1 MPAYEPTELHNQRTP
16 PRLILDDD
24 DSDIEDK
31 RITDSGSMSNL
42 DDDTLSDILNS
53 DDERVIR
60 PSHSSPPYSPG
71 ITNPAFIENEEA
83 TENSSPVFHRKP
95 GGNSKSPTPAER
107 NAKLSVNAIN
117 VNEQRES
124 SIASSDLSLDASED
138 TVFLPAKDKKQEKQ
152 KKVKNFLSPSN
163 GVKNSKRSSIIPVG
177 EDEGI
182 RKGSAREVKSTN
194 KSKME
199 QNLNENSGKPPPA
212 FLNNERRLVTPK
224 DTYSKGKKAT
234 MASTLGGSRHSPRAE
249 EIGISDAESS
259 GKEKMKGSRL
269 SATPTAKKK
278 NSVSVAAI
286 TGVKE
291 DSEESVTKIRV
302 KPTTPLNERRKSTA
316 EPARFG
322 ESRPEVARAT
332 MDEPV
337 TEKVTEDKNTAATE
351 KKKKKKKKKEKAEK
365 ETKTKVIDSDDSSKE
380 QKANSILD
388 LKDGLTVAIGTSEE
402 QSDRCVAS
410 QNNETKTKKKKKRKE
425 KERKKRKSENPEP
438 SSDEESQCKSQDF
451 SSDITAVTTTSQ
463 RTPAIQDE
471 TKSKKKMKK
480 EVTKER
486 RKTEI
491 PEERPATER
500 KNGSFVRSTNN
511 FKGDSLNTVGPER
524 RRTKSICIEDMESR
538 SPPIDE
544 ETRRKTDIPET
555 SEDWKKQSSSS
566 QINTRS
572 QPNSISPIPTGYK
585 SPRLV
590 IKPSYH
596 HY

>member
-1 MPAYEPTELHNQRTP
+1 M
-16 PRLILDDD
+16 
-24 DSDIEDK
+24 
-31 RITDSGSMSNL
+31 
-42 DDDTLSDILNS
+42 
-53 DDERVIR
+53 
-60 PSHSSPPYSPG
+60 
-71 ITNPAFIENEEA
+71 
-83 TENSSPVFHRKP
+83 
-95 GGNSKSPTPAER
+95 
-107 NAKLSVNAIN
+107 
-117 VNEQRES
+117 
-124 SIASSDLSLDASED
+124 
-138 TVFLPAKDKKQEKQ
+138 
-152 KKVKNFLSPSN
+152 
-163 GVKNSKRSSIIPVG
+163 KNSKRSSIIPVG

-182 RKGSAREVKSTN
+182 RKGSAREVKSPN

-212 FLNNERRLVTPK
+212 FERRLVTPK

-259 GKEKMKGSRL
+259 GKEKMKGSGL

-316 EPARFG
+316 EPTRFG
-322 ESRPEVARAT
+322 ESRPEVARTT

-337 TEKVTEDKNTAATE
+337 AEQVTEDKNTAATE

-365 ETKTKVIDSDDSSKE
+365 ETKTKVVDSDDSSKE

-438 SSDEESQCKSQDF
+438 SSDEESHSKSQDF

-471 TKSKKKMKK
+471 TKNKKKMKK

-511 FKGDSLNTVGPER
+511 FKGDSPNTVGSER